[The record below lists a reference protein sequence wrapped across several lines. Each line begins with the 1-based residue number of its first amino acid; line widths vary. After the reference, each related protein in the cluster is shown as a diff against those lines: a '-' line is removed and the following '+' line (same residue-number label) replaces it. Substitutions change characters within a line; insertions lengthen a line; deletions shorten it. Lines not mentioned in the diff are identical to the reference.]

1 MYIFHV
7 GIKLRAFLE
16 EKMSL
21 PNTHHGYDE
30 ISAILKN
37 KKKLFFDGIGGV
49 SMNSLAHISCLRGY
63 EVSGYDRT
71 PSEITKKLE
80 NMGVRVYYEPNE
92 AHVYDCDALIYTVAM
107 PETNPEYAYAKSHGI
122 PLISR
127 ADFLGYIMKDYG
139 ERIGISG
146 THGKSTTTGM
156 IAHILSTAG
165 KNPTVSGGA
174 ALKET
179 GEVDMIGGRDSFVFE
194 ACEYMDSFLDFNPT
208 VAVVLNIEMDHVDY
222 FKSMEQMRASYT
234 SFMSI
239 PGCRVSVINICD
251 PNCTAAAEKASSET
265 ITFGRNTEKADYYSA
280 NESANDGYP
289 EFDVYSH
296 GEKLAHITLKL
307 PGEHNIA
314 DSLAAF
320 AACSAIGLTPDE
332 IASGI
337 SSYNGIRRRM
347 EFICETISGARVF
360 SDYAHHPTEIAA
372 TLRGACAITKGK
384 LRVLFQPHTYSRT
397 AELFDGFVSAL
408 SSSGASE
415 VILCPIYAARETNVY
430 GISSDSLADAVSAAG
445 TSCVSYPDIDSA
457 AERLLDDCGEGD
469 TVIIMGAGDVIKAV
483 SVFTEK
489 CDKSNK

>member
-1 MYIFHV
+1 
-7 GIKLRAFLE
+7 
-16 EKMSL
+16 MSL

-30 ISAILKN
+30 IAAILKN

-49 SMNSLAHISCLRGY
+49 SMNSLAHISSLRGY

-71 PSEITKKLE
+71 PSDITRKLE
-80 NMGVRVYYEPNE
+80 NMGVKVYYEPDE
-92 AHVYDCDALIYTVAM
+92 EHVHDCDALIYTVAM
-107 PETNPEYAYAKSHGI
+107 PETNPEYAYARSHGI

-127 ADFLGYIMKDYG
+127 ADFLGYIMKDYA

-156 IAHILSTAG
+156 IAHILSSAG

-174 ALKET
+174 ALVET
-179 GEVDMIGGRDSFVFE
+179 GDVDMIGGHDTFVFE

-239 PGCRVSVINICD
+239 PGCRVSIINICD
-251 PNCTAAAEKASSET
+251 KNCVAAAAGASSEAV
-265 ITFGRNTEKADYYSA
+265 TFGRNTAEADYCSA
-280 NESANDGYP
+280 NESISGGYP
-289 EFDVYSH
+289 EFDVFSH
-296 GEKLAHITLKL
+296 GEMLAHIALQL

-320 AACSAIGLTPDE
+320 AACSAVGLTPDE
-332 IASGI
+332 IAAGI
-337 SSYNGIRRRM
+337 SSYRGIRRRM

-360 SDYAHHPTEIAA
+360 SDYAHHPTEISV

-415 VILCPIYAARETNVY
+415 VVLCPIYAARETNVY
-430 GISSDSLADAVSAAG
+430 GISSDSLADSVSASG
-445 TSCVSYPDIDSA
+445 TPCFSCPDIDSA
-457 AERLLDDCGEGD
+457 ARRLLNDCGDGD
-469 TVIIMGAGDVIKAV
+469 TVIIMGAGDVIKAT
-483 SVFTEK
+483 SVFTDK
-489 CDKSNK
+489 CDKSDK